1 MEVPHGYVEGHVSID
16 KKILMKKIVPRHLLV
31 STFNEVLKMTKK
43 SGSLISEVL
52 TLLHINDFI

>member
-1 MEVPHGYVEGHVSID
+1 MYGSATWVEGHVSID